1 MDASPTKDFLYE
13 SLATDLTGLI
23 ASGTFRP
30 GDRLPSV
37 RKLSTQR
44 KVSVSTVLQ
53 AYMLLEDRGLIEVR
67 PQSGYYVRMP
77 DGQRLSVSRRIP
89 LPEPEISSPEP
100 DPAQVGLRELVMM
113 ITHDTE
119 NRNLVQLGT
128 AIPNPDLL
136 PTQKLARIA
145 AHLSREHVFQSN
157 QIAFPP
163 GCEVL
168 RVQIAQRALVAGCS
182 LSPADIITTTGCS
195 EALQLCLRAACRPG
209 DIVAIE
215 SPTYFGILQI
225 IEALGLKALEIPTH
239 PRDGISLG
247 ALRFALEHNPVRACL
262 VVSNFNNP
270 LGSCMSDDN
279 KRELV
284 ELLAQHEIPLIE
296 DDISGEIYFTEQR
309 PPVAKAFDRNGLV
322 MLCSSFSK
330 DIGPGY
336 RVGWAAP
343 GRYRS
348 TVEWLKLASSVASAT
363 LPQLAVADFIACGGY
378 DHHLRRLRREYAFN
392 VEQMTQAVVRCFP
405 EGTRV
410 TRPAGG
416 FVLWVQLPETVDSLE
431 LYRQALKVGVT
442 LAPGYIFSASQKFR
456 NFIRLNAAV
465 WSKEVER
472 AIGRL
477 GELVDQEIAS

>member
-1 MDASPTKDFLYE
+1 MDPSPTKDFLYE
-13 SLATDLTGLI
+13 SLAADLTGLI

-37 RKLSTQR
+37 RRLSAQR

-53 AYMLLEDRGLIEVR
+53 AYMLLEERELIEVR
-67 PQSGYYVRMP
+67 PQSGYYVRTEE
-77 DGQRLSVSRRIP
+77 GRRAQVLSRIS
-89 LPEPEISSPEP
+89 LPELEISSPEP
-100 DPAQVGLRELVMM
+100 DPAQVGLRELVM
-113 ITHDTE
+113 HVVRDSE
-119 NRNLVQLGT
+119 NPNLVQLGT
-128 AIPNPDLL
+128 ALPNRDLL
-136 PTQKLARIA
+136 PTKRLNRIVATLAR
-145 AHLSREHVFQSN
+145 EQEEQSN
-157 QIAFPP
+157 GYFFPP
-163 GCEVL
+163 GYEPL
-168 RVQIAQRALVAGCS
+168 RVQIAKRAIVAGCS
-182 LSPADIITTTGCS
+182 LSPADIVTTAGCS
-195 EALQLCLRAACRPG
+195 EAIELCLRAVCRPG

-215 SPTYFGILQI
+215 SPTYFGILQS

-270 LGSCMSDDN
+270 LGSCMPEEA

-284 ELLAQHEIPLIE
+284 ELLAAHEIPLIE
-296 DDISGEIYFTEQR
+296 DDISGEIYYTEQR
-309 PPVAKAFDRNGLV
+309 PVAAKAFDRKGLV
-322 MLCSSFSK
+322 LLCSSFSK
-330 DIGPGY
+330 DVCPGY
-336 RVGWAAP
+336 RVGWTAP
-343 GRYRS
+343 GRFKAA
-348 TVEWLKLASSVASAT
+348 VEWLKFASSGVTAS
-363 LPQLAVADFIACGGY
+363 LPQMAVAEFIACGSY

-392 VEQMTQAVVRCFP
+392 VEQMTQAVVRGFP

-410 TRPAGG
+410 THPAGG
-416 FVLWVQLPETVDSLE
+416 FVLWVQLPETVDSLV

-477 GELVDQEIAS
+477 GELVDQEIA

>member
-1 MDASPTKDFLYE
+1 MDTSPTKDFLYE
-13 SLATDLTGLI
+13 SLAADLTGLI

-37 RKLSTQR
+37 RRLSAQR

-53 AYMLLEDRGLIEVR
+53 AYMLLEERELIEVR
-67 PQSGYYVRMP
+67 PQSGYYVRTEER
-77 DGQRLSVSRRIP
+77 QRALDPRRIS
-89 LPEPEISSPEP
+89 LPELEISSPEP
-100 DPAQVGLRELVMM
+100 DPAQVGLRELVM
-113 ITHDTE
+113 HVVRDSE
-119 NRNLVQLGT
+119 NPNLVQLGT
-128 AIPNPDLL
+128 ALPNRDLL
-136 PTQKLARIA
+136 PTKRLNRIVATLAR
-145 AHLSREHVFQSN
+145 EQEQQSN
-157 QIAFPP
+157 GYFFPP
-163 GCEVL
+163 GYEPL
-168 RVQIAQRALVAGCS
+168 RVQIAKRAVVAGCS
-182 LSPADIITTTGCS
+182 LSPADIVTTAGCS
-195 EALQLCLRAACRPG
+195 EAMELCLRAVCRPG

-215 SPTYFGILQI
+215 SPTYFGILQS

-270 LGSCMSDDN
+270 LGSCMPEEA

-284 ELLAQHEIPLIE
+284 ELLAAHEIPLIE
-296 DDISGEIYFTEQR
+296 DDISGEIYYTEQR
-309 PPVAKAFDRNGLV
+309 PVAAKTFDRKGLV
-322 MLCSSFSK
+322 LLCSSFSK
-330 DIGPGY
+330 DVCPGY
-336 RVGWAAP
+336 RVGWTAP
-343 GRYRS
+343 GRFKS
-348 TVEWLKLASSVASAT
+348 AVEWLKFASSGVTAS
-363 LPQLAVADFIACGGY
+363 LPQMAVAEFIACGSY

-392 VEQMTQAVVRCFP
+392 VNQMTQAVVRGFP

-416 FVLWVQLPETVDSLE
+416 FVLWVQLPETVDSLV

-477 GELVDQEIAS
+477 GELIDQEIAS